1 MSERNSDFLRQL
13 FANPEEER
21 ITLPAPTQPTPT
33 ETAART
39 FARDLF
45 ARSSED

>member
-1 MSERNSDFLRQL
+1 MSEHSDYLRRL
-13 FANPEEER
+13 FANPQEER
-21 ITLPAPTQPTPT
+21 ITLPAATQPAPD

-39 FARDLF
+39 FARELF

>member
-1 MSERNSDFLRQL
+1 MTDNSDFLRKL
-13 FANPEEER
+13 FADPEEER
-21 ITLPAPTQPTPT
+21 ITLPAPTQPAPA

-39 FARDLF
+39 FTRELF